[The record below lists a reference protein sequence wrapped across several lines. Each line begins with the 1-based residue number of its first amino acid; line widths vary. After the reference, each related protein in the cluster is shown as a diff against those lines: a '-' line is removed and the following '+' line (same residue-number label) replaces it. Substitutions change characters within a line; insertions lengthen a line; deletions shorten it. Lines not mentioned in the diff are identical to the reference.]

1 MDGRMTSPKPDSD
14 FSRLSGN
21 LVPGQLQ
28 TLVLQREY
36 KMERAL
42 ILTRL
47 GKDANVYI
55 NNSEK
60 DCPWLH
66 KMPFVQFSEKVSI
79 LKLQVLNPIPVLSSS
94 VF

>member
-1 MDGRMTSPKPDSD
+1 MDGRMTSPKTDSD

-28 TLVLQREY
+28 TLVLQSEY
-36 KMERAL
+36 KMEWAP

-55 NNSEK
+55 NSSEK
-60 DCPWLH
+60 TAHGFKKC
-66 KMPFVQFSEKVSI
+66 
-79 LKLQVLNPIPVLSSS
+79 LSSNS
-94 VF
+94 VKKFPF